1 MYKFSEKSINF
12 VRNNLILKNI
22 FSLPIN
28 EDNIEEIIDY
38 AVNHFEVGLL
48 DESEKP
54 IPGFEILQKDGEE
67 FVDEYSLHCEE
78 IDYVDLNKRLK

>member
-1 MYKFSEKSINF
+1 MLSI
-12 VRNNLILKNI
+12 
-22 FSLPIN
+22 
-28 EDNIEEIIDY
+28 
-38 AVNHFEVGLL
+38 NHFEVGLL